1 MDHLQFRY
9 PNDNTCSLDNNGL
22 DSDLV
27 INDDD
32 DWPLPTGLEESG
44 IPEEPDVEED
54 RQEHPRMSP
63 TPPIIVQPQRRPK
76 SHRPTPSHILV
87 SILVCSCLRLLC
99 ELCWLPASPFLCCS
113 HSRPGYNTCKGT
125 WCCHLWISKWC

>member
-9 PNDNTCSLDNNGL
+9 PNDNTHSLDNNGL

-44 IPEEPDVEED
+44 ESGIPEEPDVEED
-54 RQEHPRMSP
+54 CQEHPRMSP
-63 TPPIIVQPQRRPK
+63 TPPPIIVQPQ
-76 SHRPTPSHILV
+76 
-87 SILVCSCLRLLC
+87 
-99 ELCWLPASPFLCCS
+99 
-113 HSRPGYNTCKGT
+113 
-125 WCCHLWISKWC
+125 